1 MVAIP
6 KSVTASRIKENLD
19 IFDFTLTKDD
29 MVTLMSMQSQV
40 HHTTSDSRASNEN
53 GQQAGI
59 SHGSG
64 FRACVPTTEAG
75 PRDCEHPFFPF
86 PSECP
91 DQVQVQVQ
99 KDGNTT
105 NDSAGQSPSPAIDA
119 AAAKTACQPFYATC
133 QYSDNLEE
141 CIQCGKEDAKLAD
154 NAGVCRKIIK
164 LAGA

>member
-19 IFDFTLTKDD
+19 VFDFTLTKDD
-29 MVTLMSMQSQV
+29 MATLMSMQTQV
-40 HHTTSDSRASNEN
+40 HHTNSDSGAGNGNGQLAAGNEN
-53 GQQAGI
+53 GQLA
-59 SHGSG
+59 G
-64 FRACVPTTEAG
+64 FRACIPTTEAG
-75 PRDCEHPFFPF
+75 PRDCKHPFFPF

-91 DQVQVQVQ
+91 DQVPVHGDTA
-99 KDGNTT
+99 DG
-105 NDSAGQSPSPAIDA
+105 SAGQSPSLATDA
-119 AAAKTACQPFYATC
+119 AAAKTACQPFYAAC

-154 NAGVCRKIIK
+154 NAGVCRKVIK